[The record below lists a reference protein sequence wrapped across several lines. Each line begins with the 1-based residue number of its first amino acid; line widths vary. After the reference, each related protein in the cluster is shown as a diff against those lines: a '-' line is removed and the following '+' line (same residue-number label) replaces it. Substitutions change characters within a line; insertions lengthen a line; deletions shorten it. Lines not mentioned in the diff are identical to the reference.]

1 MLMISLSFPPRLF
14 LSFRLN
20 FSTTYVRLTA
30 PMLWYAR
37 CGRQK
42 VSHLIR
48 HDKNVN
54 DIPDARYFDSRR
66 LVDTLDKTSPS
77 RAYANLRMVRNA
89 TLLFTRDY
97 AE

>member
-1 MLMISLSFPPRLF
+1 MISLSFPPRLF

-54 DIPDARYFDSRR
+54 DIPDARYFDTSTRWYSRQ
-66 LVDTLDKTSPS
+66 DFTFS
-77 RAYANLRMVRNA
+77 RVRQ
-89 TLLFTRDY
+89 FTY
-97 AE
+97 GA